1 MAVDYEI
8 DCVVAGAGAIGLAVA
23 RELAQSGREVLI
35 VEADEAFGR
44 GVSSRSSE
52 VIHAGMYYTPG
63 SLRAQLCVEGKWLLY
78 DFMKKHNVSH
88 SNCGKLIVA
97 CEPDEV
103 ATLEAII
110 SKGAANGVNDLE
122 LLDESQAR
130 ALEPELKCVAAI
142 LSPSTGMMDSA
153 GVMLA
158 LLGEA
163 ENAGATLATRSPVAG
178 GRVGGRQIEI
188 DIGGAEPMTVG
199 CNLFVNSTSL
209 NAPQVASSLEGLD
222 GVHVPTAYYGKG
234 SYFSIA
240 GKVPFSRLIYPCPVV
255 GGLGVHLTIDV
266 GGQARFGPDVE
277 WVDEPNYN
285 VDPARGDEFYAM
297 VRRYWPAL
305 PDGAL
310 QPSYA
315 GVRPKIVPP
324 GNQIQDFRIDGPEAH
339 GVPGLINLFG
349 MESPG
354 LTSSLA
360 IGRYVVNLANCL

>member
-8 DCVVAGAGAIGLAVA
+8 DCVVAGAGAVGLAVA
-23 RELAQSGREVLI
+23 RELARSGREVLI
-35 VEADEAFGR
+35 VEAGEAFGR

-52 VIHAGMYYTPG
+52 VVHAGMYYKPG

-78 DFMKKHNVSH
+78 DFMKKHNVAH

-97 CEPDEV
+97 CEPGEV
-103 ATLEAII
+103 ATLEAIMA
-110 SKGAANGVNDLE
+110 KGAANGVDDLE

-130 ALEPELKCVAAI
+130 ALETELQCVAAV

-209 NAPQVASSLEGLD
+209 NAPQVAANLEGLD
-222 GVHVPTAYYGKG
+222 GAHVPKAYYGKG

-240 GKVPFSRLIYPCPVV
+240 GKVPFTKLIYPCPVV

-277 WVDEPNYN
+277 WVDEPNYE
-285 VDPARGDEFYAM
+285 VDPARGDEFYGL

-324 GNQIQDFRIDGPEAH
+324 GNNIQDFRIDGPETH
-339 GVPGLINLFG
+339 GVQGLVNLFG
-349 MESPG
+349 IESPG

-360 IGRYVVNLANCL
+360 IGRHVMKLASCL